1 MDEDDRADE
10 EYTAPKATAKDEQ
23 ADGATGGNGDGKK
36 KDKGTVYKVLDA
48 VAKDDQRGGRR
59 KRH

>member
-10 EYTAPKATAKDEQ
+10 EYTAPKGTAKDEQ
-23 ADGATGGNGDGKK
+23 ADGATVDDVDAKN